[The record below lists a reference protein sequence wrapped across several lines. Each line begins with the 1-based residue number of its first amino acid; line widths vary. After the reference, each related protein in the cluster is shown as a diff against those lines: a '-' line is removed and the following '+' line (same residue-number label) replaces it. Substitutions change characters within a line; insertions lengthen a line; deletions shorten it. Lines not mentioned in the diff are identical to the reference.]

1 MSAFFFLRV
10 DARRSCF
17 VSTHVCAT
25 VRVYVYLREGD
36 GAASQNG
43 RVMDREM
50 HLFCNMQL
58 ESSYHHRLHQAPDRG
73 GRRTK
78 REQLQESMS

>member
-1 MSAFFFLRV
+1 MSAFFFLRIY
-10 DARRSCF
+10 ARRSCF

-25 VRVYVYLREGD
+25 AKVYVYLRERD

-43 RVMDREM
+43 RFTALEM

-58 ESSYHHRLHQAPDRG
+58 ESQI
-73 GRRTK
+73 
-78 REQLQESMS
+78 